1 MMRKE
6 GGQPVEFSAEAG
18 MELQGE
24 AHRYFPHL
32 PLGKTVK
39 KTCSALF
46 SFFSFLFW
54 SNFRLFRK
62 VV

>member
-6 GGQPVEFSAEAG
+6 EGQPVEFRAEAG

-39 KTCSALF
+39 KTC
-46 SFFSFLFW
+46 
-54 SNFRLFRK
+54 
-62 VV
+62 